1 MAFTSGSPSAGQ
13 LEIGVALVL
22 QDRFSNQAR
31 EASSVIRGLHRD
43 AKNAVQ
49 ANLTAV
55 QSYANIASGV
65 ASSIVSTL
73 TTTIE
78 TGADFIDMMTSVGA
92 ISGAT
97 ENQMSGLS
105 ETAQTLGL
113 RTMFMSRDIAS
124 GMKYLAMA
132 GNDANQIQQMISGAA
147 MMANATGMELGGKG
161 GTADLLTNIMRTFK
175 LEGQNAA
182 NVVGDQL
189 TKAAMSSNVSMADL
203 AESIKY
209 SAASMVTLRQQLPQV
224 AAMIGTLGNAGIQ
237 GSMAGTSIRNMADYL
252 TQSLTNPNFKGAKA
266 LARLGLSKQD
276 FVDANGDL
284 QDFAIILG
292 KIEEATQGLST
303 IDQNAVFKSIFGVR
317 GMRAAVAIMRDTE
330 GYFDLLNKIQ
340 NNSARFA
347 EEVVGKRMETLAGKI
362 DIIQSAAE
370 NLMTTFSEALGK
382 NPIIMGFLDMLGWA
396 ISQLRDLMATPFGPW
411 IAGFAAIAAVGL
423 KIGSIWMGLRARWL
437 LLNGDSQ
444 VSFKT
449 MIRLMMGGWSQATMS
464 AQGYL
469 NMERAI
475 IAQRKAGIGA
485 SATIIAGMAGLPG
498 YFYNGN
504 IPAKM
509 GANGRYYAQ
518 TGRGASGWTPVPAA
532 MVTTTNAG
540 QMTRGLMGTAAG
552 AAAGAAS
559 RGALASVG
567 RGILGFGS
575 RLLGLFGGPLGT
587 AAGAAA
593 GAASRGA
600 LASVGRG
607 ILGFGSRLLG
617 LFGGPLG
624 LAITGI
630 SIFGPMIYSAIKGNK
645 SAQDEN
651 TRATNDLASAIKASR
666 EGYKQKDNLQMLT
679 IQEIRW
685 LVQMLGV
692 YTDKLNNRE
701 NRGTH
706 LTINMDGKK
715 FLEEYLGERDSE
727 INVAAGVN

>member
-55 QSYANIASGV
+55 QSYANMASGV
-65 ASSIVSTL
+65 ANSIVSTL

-78 TGADFIDMMTSVGA
+78 TGADFIDMMTTVGA

-97 ENQMSGLS
+97 ENQISGLS

-132 GNDANQIQQMISGAA
+132 GNDANQIQEMISGAA
-147 MMANATGMELGGKG
+147 MMANATGMVLGGKG

-175 LEGQNAA
+175 LEGQQAA
-182 NVVGDQL
+182 DIIGDQL
-189 TKAAMSSNVSMADL
+189 TKAVLSSNVSMPDL

-209 SAASMVTLRQQLPQV
+209 SAASMVTLKQQLPQV

-252 TQSLTNPNFKGAKA
+252 TQSITNPNFKGAKA
-266 LARLGLSKQD
+266 LAKLGLGKQD

-284 QDFAIILG
+284 QDFAVILERIG
-292 KIEEATQGLST
+292 TATQGLST
-303 IDQNAVFKSIFGVR
+303 VDQNAVFKSIFGVR

-340 NNSARFA
+340 NNSAGFA
-347 EEVVGKRMETLAGKI
+347 EEVVRKRMETLAGKI
-362 DIIQSAAE
+362 EIVQSAAE
-370 NLMTTFSEALGK
+370 NLMTTFSKALGK
-382 NPIIMGFLDMLGWA
+382 NPIIMGFLDMVGWA

-423 KIGSIWMGLRARWL
+423 KIGSIWMGLRVRWL

-444 VSFKT
+444 VSFRT
-449 MIRLMMGGWSQATMS
+449 MVRLMIGGWNQATIS

-475 IAQRKAGIGA
+475 MAQREAGIRA
-485 SATIIAGMAGLPG
+485 SAATVAAIGGMPV
-498 YFYNGN
+498 YYYNGN
-504 IPAKM
+504 TPAKM
-509 GANGRYYAQ
+509 GANGRYYAN

-532 MVTTTNAG
+532 MVTTTDASR
-540 QMTRGLMGTAAG
+540 MTRSLMGGAG

-567 RGILGFGS
+567 RGLLGFGS
-575 RLLGLFGGPLGT
+575 RIVGLFM
-587 AAGAAA
+587 
-593 GAASRGA
+593 
-600 LASVGRG
+600 
-607 ILGFGSRLLG
+607 
-617 LFGGPLG
+617 GPLG

-651 TRATNDLASAIKASR
+651 TRATNDLASAIKASQ

-679 IQEIRW
+679 IQEMRW
-685 LVQMLGV
+685 LVQTLGL
-692 YTDKLNNRE
+692 YAERLNQRDNK
-701 NRGTH
+701 GTH

-715 FLEEYLGERDSE
+715 FLEEYLGDRDAE

>member
-13 LEIGVALVL
+13 LEIGIALVL

-55 QSYANIASGV
+55 QSYANMASGV
-65 ASSIVSTL
+65 ANSIVSTL

-78 TGADFIDMMTSVGA
+78 TGVDFIDVMTTVGA

-132 GNDANQIQQMISGAA
+132 GNDANQIQEMISGAA

-161 GTADLLTNIMRTFK
+161 GAADLLTNIMRTFK
-175 LEGQNAA
+175 LEGQQAA
-182 NVVGDQL
+182 DIVGNQL
-189 TKAAMSSNVSMADL
+189 TKAALSSNVLMTDL
-203 AESIKY
+203 AEAIKY
-209 SAASMVTLRQQLPQV
+209 SAASMVTLKQQLPQV
-224 AAMIGTLGNAGIQ
+224 AAMIGVLGNAGIQ
-237 GSMAGTSIRNMADYL
+237 GSIAGTSIRNMADYL
-252 TQSLTNPNFKGAKA
+252 TQSITNPNFKGAKA
-266 LARLGLSKQD
+266 LAKLGLGKQD

-284 QDFAIILG
+284 QDFAVILE
-292 KIEEATQGLST
+292 KIGTATQGLST
-303 IDQNAVFKSIFGVR
+303 VDQNAVFKSIFGVR

-340 NNSARFA
+340 NNSAGFA
-347 EEVVGKRMETLAGKI
+347 EEVVRKRMETFAGKVEMV
-362 DIIQSAAE
+362 QSAIE
-370 NLMTTFSEALGK
+370 NLMTTFSKALDE
-382 NPIIMGFLDMLGWA
+382 NPIIMGFLDMVGWA

-444 VSFKT
+444 VSFRT
-449 MIRLMMGGWSQATMS
+449 MVRLMIGGWNQATIS

-475 IAQRKAGIGA
+475 LAQREAGIRA
-485 SATIIAGMAGLPG
+485 SAATVAAMGGMPA
-498 YFYNGN
+498 YYYNGN
-504 IPAKM
+504 TPAKM
-509 GANGRYYAQ
+509 GANGRYYAN

-532 MVTTTNAG
+532 MVTTTDASK
-540 QMTRGLMGTAAG
+540 MTRSLMGGAG

-567 RGILGFGS
+567 RGLLGFGS
-575 RLLGLFGGPLGT
+575 RILGLF
-587 AAGAAA
+587 
-593 GAASRGA
+593 R
-600 LASVGRG
+600 
-607 ILGFGSRLLG
+607 
-617 LFGGPLG
+617 GPLG

-651 TRATNDLASAIKASR
+651 TRATNDLASAIKARR

-679 IQEIRW
+679 IQEMRW
-685 LVQMLGV
+685 LVQTLGL
-692 YTDKLNNRE
+692 YAERLNQRDNK
-701 NRGTH
+701 GTH

-715 FLEEYLGERDSE
+715 FLEEYLGDRDAE

>member
-13 LEIGVALVL
+13 LEIGIALVL

-55 QSYANIASGV
+55 QSYANMASGV
-65 ASSIVSTL
+65 ANSIVSTL

-78 TGADFIDMMTSVGA
+78 TGADFIDMMTTVGA

-113 RTMFMSRDIAS
+113 RTMFMSKDIAS

-132 GNDANQIQQMISGAA
+132 GNDANQIQEMISSAA

-175 LEGQNAA
+175 LEGQQAA
-182 NVVGDQL
+182 DIVGDQL
-189 TKAAMSSNVSMADL
+189 TKTVLSSNVSMLDL

-209 SAASMVTLRQQLPQV
+209 SAASMVTLKQQLPQV

-252 TQSLTNPNFKGAKA
+252 TQSITNPNFKGAKA
-266 LARLGLSKQD
+266 LAKLGLGKQD

-284 QDFAIILG
+284 QDFAVILE
-292 KIEEATQGLST
+292 KIGTATQDLST
-303 IDQNAVFKSIFGVR
+303 VDQNAVFKSIFGVR

-340 NNSARFA
+340 NNSAGFA
-347 EEVVGKRMETLAGKI
+347 KEVVRKRMETFAGKI
-362 DIIQSAAE
+362 DVVRSAAE
-370 NLMTTFSEALGK
+370 NLMTTFSKALDK
-382 NPIIMGFLDMLGWA
+382 NPIIMGFLDMVGWA

-444 VSFKT
+444 VSFRT
-449 MIRLMMGGWSQATMS
+449 MVRLMIGGWNQATIS

-475 IAQRKAGIGA
+475 MAQRAAGIRA
-485 SATIIAGMAGLPG
+485 SAATVAAIGGMPV
-498 YFYNGN
+498 YYYNGN
-504 IPAKM
+504 TPAKM
-509 GANGRYYAQ
+509 GANGRYYAN

-532 MVTTTNAG
+532 MVTTTDVSK
-540 QMTRGLMGTAAG
+540 MTRSLMGG

-567 RGILGFGS
+567 RGLLGLGS
-575 RLLGLFGGPLGT
+575 RIVGLFGGPLK
-587 AAGAAA
+587 
-593 GAASRGA
+593 
-600 LASVGRG
+600 
-607 ILGFGSRLLG
+607 
-617 LFGGPLG
+617 

-679 IQEIRW
+679 IQEMRW
-685 LVQMLGV
+685 LVQTLGL
-692 YTDKLNNRE
+692 YAERLNQRDNK
-701 NRGTH
+701 GTH

-715 FLEEYLGERDSE
+715 FLEEYLGDRDAE

>member
-13 LEIGVALVL
+13 LEIGIALVL

-55 QSYANIASGV
+55 QSYANMASGV
-65 ASSIVSTL
+65 ANSIVSTL

-78 TGADFIDMMTSVGA
+78 TGADFIDVMTTVGA

-113 RTMFMSRDIAS
+113 RTMFMSMDIAS

-132 GNDANQIQQMISGAA
+132 GNDANQIQEMISGAA

-161 GTADLLTNIMRTFK
+161 GAADLLTNIMRTFK
-175 LEGQNAA
+175 LEGQQAA
-182 NVVGDQL
+182 DIVGDQL
-189 TKAAMSSNVSMADL
+189 TKAALSSNVSMTDL
-203 AESIKY
+203 AEAIKY
-209 SAASMVTLRQQLPQV
+209 SAASMVTLKQQLPQV
-224 AAMIGTLGNAGIQ
+224 AAMIGVLGNAGIQ

-252 TQSLTNPNFKGAKA
+252 TQSITNPNFKGAKA
-266 LARLGLSKQD
+266 LAKLGLGKQD

-284 QDFAIILG
+284 QDFAVILE
-292 KIEEATQGLST
+292 KIGTATQGLST
-303 IDQNAVFKSIFGVR
+303 VDQNAVFKSIFGVR

-340 NNSARFA
+340 NNSAGFA
-347 EEVVGKRMETLAGKI
+347 EEVVGKRMKTFAGKI
-362 DIIQSAAE
+362 DIIQSAVE
-370 NLMTTFSEALGK
+370 NLMTTFSDALDK
-382 NPIIMGFLDMLGWA
+382 NPIIMGFLDMVSGA

-411 IAGFAAIAAVGL
+411 IAGFVAIAAVGL

-444 VSFKT
+444 VSFRA
-449 MIRLMMGGWSQATMS
+449 MVRLMIGGWNQATIS

-475 IAQRKAGIGA
+475 MAQREAGIRA
-485 SATIIAGMAGLPG
+485 SAATVAAMGGMPA
-498 YFYNGN
+498 YYYNGN
-504 IPAKM
+504 TPAKM
-509 GANGRYYAQ
+509 GANGRYYAN

-532 MVTTTNAG
+532 MVTTTDASK
-540 QMTRGLMGTAAG
+540 MTRSLMGGAG

-567 RGILGFGS
+567 RGLLGFGS
-575 RLLGLFGGPLGT
+575 R
-587 AAGAAA
+587 
-593 GAASRGA
+593 
-600 LASVGRG
+600 
-607 ILGFGSRLLG
+607 ILG

-651 TRATNDLASAIKASR
+651 TRATNDLASAIKAGR

-679 IQEIRW
+679 IQEMRW
-685 LVQMLGV
+685 LVQTLGL
-692 YTDKLNNRE
+692 YAERLNQRDNK
-701 NRGTH
+701 GTH

-715 FLEEYLGERDSE
+715 FLEEYLGDRDAE

>member
-43 AKNAVQ
+43 AKNAIQ

-55 QSYANIASGV
+55 QSYANMASGV
-65 ASSIVSTL
+65 ANSIVSTL

-78 TGADFIDMMTSVGA
+78 TGADFIDMMTTVGA
-92 ISGAT
+92 ISRAT

-113 RTMFMSRDIAS
+113 RTMFTSMDIAS

-132 GNDANQIQQMISGAA
+132 GNDANQIQEMISGAA
-147 MMANATGMELGGKG
+147 MMANASGMELGGKG
-161 GTADLLTNIMRTFK
+161 GTADLLTNIMRLFK
-175 LEGQNAA
+175 LEGQQAA
-182 NVVGDQL
+182 DIVGDQL
-189 TKAAMSSNVSMADL
+189 TKAAMSSNVSMTDL

-209 SAASMVTLRQQLPQV
+209 SAASMVTLKQQLPQV

-252 TQSLTNPNFKGAKA
+252 TQSITNPNFKGAKA
-266 LARLGLSKQD
+266 LAKLGLGKQD

-284 QDFAIILG
+284 QDFAVILE
-292 KIEEATQGLST
+292 KIGTATQGLST
-303 IDQNAVFKSIFGVR
+303 VDQNAVFKSIFGVR

-330 GYFDLLNKIQ
+330 GYFDLLNQIQ
-340 NNSARFA
+340 NNSAGFA

-362 DIIQSAAE
+362 DIVRSAAQ
-370 NLMTTFSEALGK
+370 NLMTTFSEAFGK
-382 NPIIMGFLDMLGWA
+382 NLIIRGFLDMVGWA

-444 VSFKT
+444 VSFRT
-449 MIRLMMGGWSQATMS
+449 MVRLMIGGWNKATIS

-469 NMERAI
+469 NIEKAI
-475 IAQRKAGIGA
+475 MAQREAGIRASAATVAGIG
-485 SATIIAGMAGLPG
+485 GMPV
-498 YFYNGN
+498 YYYNGN
-504 IPAKM
+504 TPAKM
-509 GANGRYYAQ
+509 GANGRYYAN

-532 MVTTTNAG
+532 MVTTTDASK
-540 QMTRGLMGTAAG
+540 MTRSLMGGAG

-567 RGILGFGS
+567 RGLLGFGS
-575 RLLGLFGGPLGT
+575 RI
-587 AAGAAA
+587 
-593 GAASRGA
+593 
-600 LASVGRG
+600 V
-607 ILGFGSRLLG
+607 G

-624 LAITGI
+624 LAIIGI

-679 IQEIRW
+679 IQEMRW
-685 LVQMLGV
+685 LVQTLGL
-692 YTDKLNNRE
+692 YAERLNQRDNK
-701 NRGTH
+701 GTH

-715 FLEEYLGERDSE
+715 FLEEYLGDRDAE

>member
-13 LEIGVALVL
+13 LEIGIALVL

-55 QSYANIASGV
+55 QSYANMASGV
-65 ASSIVSTL
+65 ANSIVSTL

-78 TGADFIDMMTSVGA
+78 TGADFIDMMTTVGA

-113 RTMFMSRDIAS
+113 RTMFKSMDIAS

-132 GNDANQIQQMISGAA
+132 GNDANQIQEMISGAA

-161 GTADLLTNIMRTFK
+161 GAADLLTNIMRTFK
-175 LEGQNAA
+175 LEGQQAA
-182 NVVGDQL
+182 DIVGDQL
-189 TKAAMSSNVSMADL
+189 TKAALSSNVSMLDL
-203 AESIKY
+203 AEAIKY
-209 SAASMVTLRQQLPQV
+209 SAASMVTLKQQLPQV

-252 TQSLTNPNFKGAKA
+252 TQSITNPNFKGAKA
-266 LARLGLSKQD
+266 LAKLGLGKQD

-284 QDFAIILG
+284 QDFAVILE
-292 KIEEATQGLST
+292 KIGTATQGLST
-303 IDQNAVFKSIFGVR
+303 VDQNAVFKSIFGVR

-340 NNSARFA
+340 NNSAGFA
-347 EEVVGKRMETLAGKI
+347 EEVVRKRMETFAGKI
-362 DIIQSAAE
+362 EIVQSATE
-370 NLMTTFSEALGK
+370 NLMTTFSKALGK
-382 NPIIMGFLDMLGWA
+382 NPIIMGFLDMVGWA

-444 VSFKT
+444 VSFRT
-449 MIRLMMGGWSQATMS
+449 MVRLMIGGWNQATIS

-475 IAQRKAGIGA
+475 MAQREAGIRA
-485 SATIIAGMAGLPG
+485 SAATVAAMGGMPA
-498 YFYNGN
+498 YYYNGN
-504 IPAKM
+504 TPAKM
-509 GANGRYYAQ
+509 GANGRYYAN

-532 MVTTTNAG
+532 MVTTTDASK
-540 QMTRGLMGTAAG
+540 MTRSLMGGAG

-567 RGILGFGS
+567 RGLLGFGS
-575 RLLGLFGGPLGT
+575 RI
-587 AAGAAA
+587 
-593 GAASRGA
+593 
-600 LASVGRG
+600 V
-607 ILGFGSRLLG
+607 G

-666 EGYKQKDNLQMLT
+666 EVYKQKDNLQMLT
-679 IQEIRW
+679 IQEMRW
-685 LVQMLGV
+685 LVQTLGL
-692 YTDKLNNRE
+692 YAERLNQRDNK
-701 NRGTH
+701 GTH

-715 FLEEYLGERDSE
+715 FLEEYLGDRDAE

>member
-55 QSYANIASGV
+55 QSYANMASGV
-65 ASSIVSTL
+65 ANSIVSTL

-78 TGADFIDMMTSVGA
+78 TGADFIDMMTTVGA

-97 ENQMSGLS
+97 ENQISGLS
-105 ETAQTLGL
+105 EIAQTLGL

-132 GNDANQIQQMISGAA
+132 GNDANQIQEMISGAA

-175 LEGQNAA
+175 LEGQQAA
-182 NVVGDQL
+182 DIVGDQL
-189 TKAAMSSNVSMADL
+189 TKAAMSSNVSMIDL

-209 SAASMVTLRQQLPQV
+209 SAASMVTLKQQLPQV

-252 TQSLTNPNFKGAKA
+252 TQSITNPNFKGAKA
-266 LARLGLSKQD
+266 LAKLGLGKQD

-284 QDFAIILG
+284 QDFAVILE
-292 KIEEATQGLST
+292 KIGTATQGLST
-303 IDQNAVFKSIFGVR
+303 VDQNAVFKSIFGVR

-340 NNSARFA
+340 NNSAGFA

-362 DIIQSAAE
+362 DIVQSAAE

-382 NPIIMGFLDMLGWA
+382 NPIIMGFLDMVGWA

-444 VSFKT
+444 VSFRT
-449 MIRLMMGGWSQATMS
+449 MVRLMIGGWNQATIS

-475 IAQRKAGIGA
+475 MAQREAGIGA
-485 SATIIAGMAGLPG
+485 SAATVAAMGGMPV
-498 YFYNGN
+498 YYYNGN
-504 IPAKM
+504 TPAKM
-509 GANGRYYAQ
+509 GANGRYYAN

-532 MVTTTNAG
+532 MVTTTDASK
-540 QMTRGLMGTAAG
+540 MTRSLMGGAG

-567 RGILGFGS
+567 RGLLGFGS
-575 RLLGLFGGPLGT
+575 RIVGLL
-587 AAGAAA
+587 
-593 GAASRGA
+593 
-600 LASVGRG
+600 
-607 ILGFGSRLLG
+607 
-617 LFGGPLG
+617 GGPLG

-679 IQEIRW
+679 IQEMRW
-685 LVQMLGV
+685 LVQTLGL
-692 YTDKLNNRE
+692 YAERLNQRDNK
-701 NRGTH
+701 GTH

-715 FLEEYLGERDSE
+715 FLEEYLGDRDAE

>member
-13 LEIGVALVL
+13 LEIGIALVL

-55 QSYANIASGV
+55 QSYANMASGV
-65 ASSIVSTL
+65 ANSIVSTL

-78 TGADFIDMMTSVGA
+78 TGADFIDMMTTVGA

-132 GNDANQIQQMISGAA
+132 GNDANQIQEMISGAA

-161 GTADLLTNIMRTFK
+161 GAADLLTNIMRTFN
-175 LEGQNAA
+175 LEGQQAA
-182 NVVGDQL
+182 DIIGDQL
-189 TKAAMSSNVSMADL
+189 TKAVMSSNVLMTDL

-209 SAASMVTLRQQLPQV
+209 SAASMVTMKQQLPQV

-252 TQSLTNPNFKGAKA
+252 TQSITNPNFKGAKA
-266 LARLGLSKQD
+266 LAKLGLGKQD

-284 QDFAIILG
+284 QDFAVILE
-292 KIEEATQGLST
+292 KIDTATQGLST
-303 IDQNAVFKSIFGVR
+303 VDQNAVFKSIFGVR

-340 NNSARFA
+340 NNSAGFA
-347 EEVVGKRMETLAGKI
+347 EEVVRRRMETFAGKI
-362 DIIQSAAE
+362 ELVHSAAE
-370 NLMTTFSEALGK
+370 NLMTTFSKALDK
-382 NPIIMGFLDMLGWA
+382 NPIIMGFLDMVGWA

-444 VSFKT
+444 VSFRT
-449 MIRLMMGGWSQATMS
+449 MVRLMIGGWNQATIS

-475 IAQRKAGIGA
+475 IAQREAGIRA
-485 SATIIAGMAGLPG
+485 SAATVAAMGGMPA
-498 YFYNGN
+498 YYYNGN
-504 IPAKM
+504 TPAKM
-509 GANGRYYAQ
+509 GANGRYYAN

-532 MVTTTNAG
+532 MVTTTDASK
-540 QMTRGLMGTAAG
+540 MTRSLMGGAG

-567 RGILGFGS
+567 RGLLRLGS
-575 RLLGLFGGPLGT
+575 R
-587 AAGAAA
+587 
-593 GAASRGA
+593 
-600 LASVGRG
+600 
-607 ILGFGSRLLG
+607 IKG

-651 TRATNDLASAIKASR
+651 TRATNDLASAIKASQ

-679 IQEIRW
+679 IQEMRW
-685 LVQMLGV
+685 LVQTLGL
-692 YTDKLNNRE
+692 YAERLDQRDNK
-701 NRGTH
+701 GTH

-715 FLEEYLGERDSE
+715 FLEEYLGDRDAE

>member
-13 LEIGVALVL
+13 LEIGIALVL

-55 QSYANIASGV
+55 QSYANMASGV
-65 ASSIVSTL
+65 ANSIVSTL

-78 TGADFIDMMTSVGA
+78 TGADFIDMMTTVGA

-132 GNDANQIQQMISGAA
+132 GNDANQIQEMISGAA

-175 LEGQNAA
+175 LEGQQAA
-182 NVVGDQL
+182 DIVGDQL
-189 TKAAMSSNVSMADL
+189 TKAALSSNVSMPDL

-209 SAASMVTLRQQLPQV
+209 SAASMVTLKQQLPQV

-252 TQSLTNPNFKGAKA
+252 TQSITNPNFKGAKA
-266 LARLGLSKQD
+266 LAKLGLGKQD

-284 QDFAIILG
+284 QDFAVILE
-292 KIEEATQGLST
+292 KIGTATQGLST
-303 IDQNAVFKSIFGVR
+303 VDQNAVFKSIFGVR

-340 NNSARFA
+340 NNSAGFA
-347 EEVVGKRMETLAGKI
+347 EEVVRKRMETFAGKI
-362 DIIQSAAE
+362 DIVQSAVK
-370 NLMTTFSEALGK
+370 NLMTTFSKALDK
-382 NPIIMGFLDMLGWA
+382 NPIIMGFLDMVGWA

-444 VSFKT
+444 VSFRT
-449 MIRLMMGGWSQATMS
+449 MVRLMIGGWNQATIS

-475 IAQRKAGIGA
+475 MAQREAGIRA
-485 SATIIAGMAGLPG
+485 SAATVAAMGGMPV
-498 YFYNGN
+498 YYYNDHT
-504 IPAKM
+504 PAKM
-509 GANGRYYAQ
+509 GANGRYYAN

-532 MVTTTNAG
+532 MVTTTNASK
-540 QMTRGLMGTAAG
+540 MTRSLMGGAG

-567 RGILGFGS
+567 RGLLGFGS
-575 RLLGLFGGPLGT
+575 RIVGLF
-587 AAGAAA
+587 
-593 GAASRGA
+593 R
-600 LASVGRG
+600 
-607 ILGFGSRLLG
+607 
-617 LFGGPLG
+617 GPLG

-679 IQEIRW
+679 IQEMRW
-685 LVQMLGV
+685 LVQTLGL
-692 YTDKLNNRE
+692 YAERLNQRDNK
-701 NRGTH
+701 GTH

-715 FLEEYLGERDSE
+715 FLEEYLGDRDAE

>member
-13 LEIGVALVL
+13 LEIGIALVL

-43 AKNAVQ
+43 AKNAIQ

-55 QSYANIASGV
+55 QSYANMASGV
-65 ASSIVSTL
+65 ANSIVSTL

-78 TGADFIDMMTSVGA
+78 IGADFIDMMTTVGA

-97 ENQMSGLS
+97 ENQMSELS

-113 RTMFMSRDIAS
+113 RTMFMSSDIAS

-132 GNDANQIQQMISGAA
+132 GNDANQIQEMISGAA

-161 GTADLLTNIMRTFK
+161 GAADLLTNIMRTFK
-175 LEGQNAA
+175 LEGQQAA
-182 NVVGDQL
+182 DIIGDQL
-189 TKAAMSSNVSMADL
+189 TKAVMSSNISMLDL

-209 SAASMVTLRQQLPQV
+209 SAASMVTLKQQLPQV
-224 AAMIGTLGNAGIQ
+224 AAMIGTLGNAGIH

-252 TQSLTNPNFKGAKA
+252 TQSITNPNFKGAKA
-266 LARLGLSKQD
+266 LAKLGLGKQD

-284 QDFAIILG
+284 QDFAVILE
-292 KIEEATQGLST
+292 KIGTATQGLST
-303 IDQNAVFKSIFGVR
+303 VDQNAVFRSIFGVR
-317 GMRAAVAIMRDTE
+317 GMRAAVEIMRDTE

-340 NNSARFA
+340 NNSAGFA
-347 EEVVGKRMETLAGKI
+347 ELVVEKRMNTFAGKI
-362 DIIQSAAE
+362 DIVQSAVE
-370 NLMTTFSEALGK
+370 NLMTTFSKALDK
-382 NPIIMGFLDMLGWA
+382 NPIIMGFLDMVSWA

-411 IAGFAAIAAVGL
+411 IAGFATIAAVGL

-444 VSFKT
+444 VSFRT
-449 MIRLMMGGWSQATMS
+449 MVRLMIGGWNQATMS

-475 IAQRKAGIGA
+475 MAQRKAGIGA
-485 SATIIAGMAGLPG
+485 SAATVAARGGMPA
-498 YFYNGN
+498 YYYNGN

-509 GANGRYYAQ
+509 GANGRYYAN

-532 MVTTTNAG
+532 MVTTTNPSS
-540 QMTRGLMGTAAG
+540 MTRSLMGGAG

-567 RGILGFGS
+567 RGLLRLGS
-575 RLLGLFGGPLGT
+575 RIK
-587 AAGAAA
+587 
-593 GAASRGA
+593 
-600 LASVGRG
+600 V
-607 ILGFGSRLLG
+607 

-624 LAITGI
+624 LAIIGI
-630 SIFGPMIYSAIKGNK
+630 STFGPMIYSAIKGNK

-679 IQEIRW
+679 IQEMRW
-685 LVQMLGV
+685 LVQTLGL
-692 YTDKLNNRE
+692 YAERLNQRDNK
-701 NRGTH
+701 GTH

-715 FLEEYLGERDSE
+715 FLEEYLGDRDAE

>member
-13 LEIGVALVL
+13 LEIGIALVL

-43 AKNAVQ
+43 AKNAIQ

-55 QSYANIASGV
+55 QSYANMASGV
-65 ASSIVSTL
+65 ANSIMSTL

-78 TGADFIDMMTSVGA
+78 TGADFIDVMTTVGA

-97 ENQMSGLS
+97 ENQISELS

-132 GNDANQIQQMISGAA
+132 GNDANQIQEMISGAA

-161 GTADLLTNIMRTFK
+161 GAADLLTNIMRTFK
-175 LEGQNAA
+175 LEGQQAA
-182 NVVGDQL
+182 DIVGDQL
-189 TKAAMSSNVSMADL
+189 TKAALSSNVLMTDL

-209 SAASMVTLRQQLPQV
+209 SAASMVTLKQQLPQV
-224 AAMIGTLGNAGIQ
+224 AAMIGVLGNAGIQ

-252 TQSLTNPNFKGAKA
+252 TQSIANPNFKGAKA
-266 LARLGLSKQD
+266 LAKLGLGKQD

-284 QDFAIILG
+284 QDFAVILE
-292 KIEEATQGLST
+292 KIGTATQDLST
-303 IDQNAVFKSIFGVR
+303 VDQNAVFKSIFGVR

-340 NNSARFA
+340 NNSAGFA
-347 EEVVGKRMETLAGKI
+347 EEVVRKRMETFAGKLEMVR
-362 DIIQSAAE
+362 STVE
-370 NLMTTFSEALGK
+370 NLMTTFTEALDK
-382 NPIIMGFLDMLGWA
+382 NPIIMGFLDIVVGA
-396 ISQLRDLMATPFGPW
+396 ISKLRDLMATPFGPW
-411 IAGFAAIAAVGL
+411 IAGFVAIAGVGL

-444 VSFKT
+444 VSFRA
-449 MIRLMMGGWSQATMS
+449 MIRLMLGGWSQATLS

-475 IAQRKAGIGA
+475 MAQREAGIGA
-485 SATIIAGMAGLPG
+485 SAATVAAMGGMPA
-498 YFYNGN
+498 YYYKGN

-509 GANGRYYAQ
+509 GANGRYYAN

-532 MVTTTNAG
+532 MVTTTDARR
-540 QMTRGLMGTAAG
+540 MTRNLMGGAAG

-559 RGALASVG
+559 RGVLASVG
-567 RGILGFGS
+567 RGLLKFGS
-575 RLLGLFGGPLGT
+575 RLLGIFTGP
-587 AAGAAA
+587 
-593 GAASRGA
+593 
-600 LASVGRG
+600 
-607 ILGFGSRLLG
+607 I
-617 LFGGPLG
+617 G

-630 SIFGPMIYSAIKGNK
+630 FILGPMICRAIKGNK

-651 TRATNDLASAIKASR
+651 TRATNDLASAIKARR

-679 IQEIRW
+679 IQEMRW
-685 LVQMLGV
+685 LVQTLGL
-692 YTDKLNNRE
+692 YAERLNQRDNK
-701 NRGTH
+701 GTH

-715 FLEEYLGERDSE
+715 FLEEYLRDRDAE

>member
-13 LEIGVALVL
+13 LEIGIALVL

-55 QSYANIASGV
+55 QSYANMASGV
-65 ASSIVSTL
+65 ANSIVSTL
-73 TTTIE
+73 TTTME
-78 TGADFIDMMTSVGA
+78 TGADFIDMMTTVGA

-132 GNDANQIQQMISGAA
+132 GNDANQIQEMISGAA

-161 GTADLLTNIMRTFK
+161 GAADLLTNIMRTFK
-175 LEGQNAA
+175 LEGQRAA
-182 NVVGDQL
+182 DIIGDQL
-189 TKAAMSSNVSMADL
+189 TKAVMSSNISMTDL

-209 SAASMVTLRQQLPQV
+209 SAASMVTLKQQLPQV

-252 TQSLTNPNFKGAKA
+252 TQSITNPNFKGAKA
-266 LARLGLSKQD
+266 LAKLGLGKQD

-284 QDFAIILG
+284 QDFAVILE
-292 KIEEATQGLST
+292 KIGTATQGLST
-303 IDQNAVFKSIFGVR
+303 VDQNAVFKSIFGVR
-317 GMRAAVAIMRDTE
+317 GMRAAVEIMRDTE

-340 NNSARFA
+340 NNSAGFA

-362 DIIQSAAE
+362 EIVQSAAE
-370 NLMTTFSEALGK
+370 NLMTTFSNALGK
-382 NPIIMGFLDMLGWA
+382 NPIIMGFLDMVGWA

-437 LLNGDSQ
+437 LLHGDSQ
-444 VSFKT
+444 VSFRT
-449 MIRLMMGGWSQATMS
+449 MVRLMIGGWKQATIS
-464 AQGYL
+464 AQDYL

-475 IAQRKAGIGA
+475 RAQREAGIRA
-485 SATIIAGMAGLPG
+485 SAATVAAMGGMPA
-498 YFYNGN
+498 YYYNGN
-504 IPAKM
+504 TPAKM
-509 GANGRYYAQ
+509 GANGRYYAN

-532 MVTTTNAG
+532 MVTTTNASK
-540 QMTRGLMGTAAG
+540 MTRSLMGGAG

-567 RGILGFGS
+567 RGLLVLGS
-575 RLLGLFGGPLGT
+575 R
-587 AAGAAA
+587 
-593 GAASRGA
+593 
-600 LASVGRG
+600 
-607 ILGFGSRLLG
+607 IKG

-679 IQEIRW
+679 IQEMRW
-685 LVQMLGV
+685 LVQTLGL
-692 YTDKLNNRE
+692 YAERLNQRDNK
-701 NRGTH
+701 GTH

-715 FLEEYLGERDSE
+715 FLEEYLGDRDAE

>member
-13 LEIGVALVL
+13 LEIGIALVL

-43 AKNAVQ
+43 AKNAIQ

-55 QSYANIASGV
+55 QSYANMASGV
-65 ASSIVSTL
+65 ANSIVSAL

-78 TGADFIDMMTSVGA
+78 TGADFIDMMTTVGA

-97 ENQMSGLS
+97 ENQMSELS

-132 GNDANQIQQMISGAA
+132 GNDADQIQEMISGAA

-161 GTADLLTNIMRTFK
+161 GAADLLTNIMRTFK
-175 LEGQNAA
+175 LEGQQAA
-182 NVVGDQL
+182 DIVGDQL
-189 TKAAMSSNVSMADL
+189 TKAALSSNLSMADL

-209 SAASMVTLRQQLPQV
+209 SAASMVTLKQQLPQV

-252 TQSLTNPNFKGAKA
+252 TQSITNPNFKGAKA
-266 LARLGLSKQD
+266 LANLGLGKQD

-284 QDFAIILG
+284 LDFAVILE
-292 KIEEATQGLST
+292 KIGTAAQGLST
-303 IDQNAVFKSIFGVR
+303 VDQNAAFKSIFGVR

-330 GYFDLLNKIQ
+330 GYFDLLSKIL
-340 NNSARFA
+340 NSAGFA
-347 EEVVGKRMETLAGKI
+347 EEVVRKRMNTFAGKLEI
-362 DIIQSAAE
+362 VRSAAE
-370 NLMTTFSEALGK
+370 NLMTTFSKALDE
-382 NPIIMGFLDMLGWA
+382 NPIIMGFLDMVGWA

-411 IAGFAAIAAVGL
+411 IAGFAAIAAAGL

-444 VSFKT
+444 VSFRT
-449 MIRLMMGGWSQATMS
+449 MVRLMIGGWNQAALS
-464 AQGYL
+464 AQGYF
-469 NMERAI
+469 NIERAI
-475 IAQRKAGIGA
+475 LAQRKAGIGA
-485 SATIIAGMAGLPG
+485 SAATVAAMGGMPA
-498 YFYNGN
+498 YYYNGN
-504 IPAKM
+504 TPAKM
-509 GANGRYYAQ
+509 GANGRYYAN

-532 MVTTTNAG
+532 MVTTTNASK
-540 QMTRGLMGTAAG
+540 MTRSLMGGAG

-567 RGILGFGS
+567 RGLLGLGS
-575 RLLGLFGGPLGT
+575 RIVGLFGGPLK
-587 AAGAAA
+587 
-593 GAASRGA
+593 
-600 LASVGRG
+600 
-607 ILGFGSRLLG
+607 
-617 LFGGPLG
+617 
-624 LAITGI
+624 LAIIGI

-679 IQEIRW
+679 IQEMRW
-685 LVQMLGV
+685 LVQTLGM
-692 YTDKLNNRE
+692 YAERLNQRDNK
-701 NRGTH
+701 GTH

-715 FLEEYLGERDSE
+715 FLEEYLGDRDAE
-727 INVAAGVN
+727 MNVAAGVN

>member
-13 LEIGVALVL
+13 LEIGIALVL

-43 AKNAVQ
+43 AKNAIQ

-55 QSYANIASGV
+55 QSYANMASGV
-65 ASSIVSTL
+65 ANSIVSTL

-78 TGADFIDMMTSVGA
+78 TGADFIDMMTTVGA

-132 GNDANQIQQMISGAA
+132 GNDANQIQEMISGAA
-147 MMANATGMELGGKG
+147 MMANAAGMELGGKG
-161 GTADLLTNIMRTFK
+161 GAADLLTNIMRTFK
-175 LEGQNAA
+175 LEGQQAA
-182 NVVGDQL
+182 DIIGDQL
-189 TKAAMSSNVSMADL
+189 TKAVMSSNVSMPDL

-209 SAASMVTLRQQLPQV
+209 SAASMVTLKQQLPQV

-252 TQSLTNPNFKGAKA
+252 TQSITNPNFKGAKA
-266 LARLGLSKQD
+266 LAKLGLGKQD

-284 QDFAIILG
+284 QDFAVMLE
-292 KIEEATQGLST
+292 KIGTATQGLST
-303 IDQNAVFKSIFGVR
+303 VDQNAVFKSIFGVR

-340 NNSARFA
+340 NNSAGFA
-347 EEVVGKRMETLAGKI
+347 EEVVRKRMETLAGKI
-362 DIIQSAAE
+362 DIVRSAAE
-370 NLMTTFSEALGK
+370 NLMTTFSKALGK
-382 NPIIMGFLDMLGWA
+382 NPIIMGFLDMVGWA

-444 VSFKT
+444 VSFRT
-449 MIRLMMGGWSQATMS
+449 MVRLMIGGWNQATIS

-475 IAQRKAGIGA
+475 LAQREAGIRA
-485 SATIIAGMAGLPG
+485 SAATVAAMGGMPA
-498 YFYNGN
+498 YYYNGN
-504 IPAKM
+504 TPAKM
-509 GANGRYYAQ
+509 GANGRYYAN

-532 MVTTTNAG
+532 MVTTTDASK
-540 QMTRGLMGTAAG
+540 MTRSLMGGAG

-567 RGILGFGS
+567 RGLLRLGS
-575 RLLGLFGGPLGT
+575 R
-587 AAGAAA
+587 
-593 GAASRGA
+593 
-600 LASVGRG
+600 
-607 ILGFGSRLLG
+607 IKG

-679 IQEIRW
+679 IQEMRW
-685 LVQMLGV
+685 LVQTLGL
-692 YTDKLNNRE
+692 YAERLNQRDNK
-701 NRGTH
+701 GTH

-715 FLEEYLGERDSE
+715 FLEEYLGDRDAE

>member
-55 QSYANIASGV
+55 QSYANMASGV
-65 ASSIVSTL
+65 ANSIVSTL

-78 TGADFIDMMTSVGA
+78 TGADFIDMMTTVGA

-132 GNDANQIQQMISGAA
+132 GNDADQIQEMISSAA
-147 MMANATGMELGGKG
+147 VMANATGMELGGKG
-161 GTADLLTNIMRTFK
+161 GAADLLTNIMRTFK
-175 LEGQNAA
+175 LEGQQAA
-182 NVVGDQL
+182 DTVGDQL
-189 TKAAMSSNVSMADL
+189 TKAAMASNISMADL

-209 SAASMVTLRQQLPQV
+209 SAASMVTLKQQLPQV

-252 TQSLTNPNFKGAKA
+252 TESITNPNFKGAKA
-266 LARLGLSKQD
+266 LVKLGLGKQD

-284 QDFAIILG
+284 QDFAVILE
-292 KIEEATQGLST
+292 KIGTATQGLST
-303 IDQNAVFKSIFGVR
+303 VDQNLVFKSIFGVR

-340 NNSARFA
+340 NNSAGFA
-347 EEVVGKRMETLAGKI
+347 EEVVRRRMETFAGKI
-362 DIIQSAAE
+362 DIVQSAVE
-370 NLMTTFSEALGK
+370 NLMTTFSKALDK
-382 NPIIMGFLDMLGWA
+382 NPIIMGFLDMVGGA

-411 IAGFAAIAAVGL
+411 IAGFVTIAAVGL

-444 VSFKT
+444 VSFRT
-449 MIRLMMGGWSQATMS
+449 MVRLMIGGWNQATLS
-464 AQGYL
+464 AQSYL
-469 NMERAI
+469 NIERAI
-475 IAQRKAGIGA
+475 IAQREAGIGA
-485 SATIIAGMAGLPG
+485 RAATVAAMGGMPV
-498 YFYNGN
+498 YYYNGN
-504 IPAKM
+504 TPAKL
-509 GANGRYYAQ
+509 GANGRYYAN

-532 MVTTTNAG
+532 MVTTTNASK
-540 QMTRGLMGTAAG
+540 MTRSLMGGAG

-567 RGILGFGS
+567 RG
-575 RLLGLFGGPLGT
+575 LLGL
-587 AAGAAA
+587 
-593 GAASRGA
+593 
-600 LASVGRG
+600 
-607 ILGFGSRLLG
+607 GSRIVGLLM
-617 LFGGPLG
+617 GPLG

-651 TRATNDLASAIKASR
+651 TRATNDLASAIKATR

-679 IQEIRW
+679 IQEMRW
-685 LVQMLGV
+685 LVQTLGLYV
-692 YTDKLNNRE
+692 ERLNQRDNK
-701 NRGTH
+701 GTH

-715 FLEEYLGERDSE
+715 FLEEYLGDRDAE

>member
-13 LEIGVALVL
+13 LEIGIALVL

-55 QSYANIASGV
+55 QSYANLASGV
-65 ASSIVSTL
+65 ANSIVSTL

-78 TGADFIDMMTSVGA
+78 TGVDFIDVMTTVGA

-132 GNDANQIQQMISGAA
+132 GNDANQIQEMISGAA

-161 GTADLLTNIMRTFK
+161 GAADLLTNIMRTFK
-175 LEGQNAA
+175 LEGQQAA
-182 NVVGDQL
+182 DIVGDQL
-189 TKAAMSSNVSMADL
+189 TKAVLSSNVLMTDL
-203 AESIKY
+203 AEAIKY
-209 SAASMVTLRQQLPQV
+209 SAASMVTLKQQLPQV
-224 AAMIGTLGNAGIQ
+224 AAMIGVLGNAGIQ

-252 TQSLTNPNFKGAKA
+252 IQSITNPNFKGAKA
-266 LARLGLSKQD
+266 LAKLGLGKQD

-284 QDFAIILG
+284 QDFAVILE
-292 KIEEATQGLST
+292 KIGTATQGLST
-303 IDQNAVFKSIFGVR
+303 VDQNAVFKSIFGVR

-340 NNSARFA
+340 NNSAGFA
-347 EEVVGKRMETLAGKI
+347 EEVVRKRMETFAGKI
-362 DIIQSAAE
+362 ELVQSAVE
-370 NLMTTFSEALGK
+370 NLMTTFSEALDK
-382 NPIIMGFLDMLGWA
+382 NPIIMGFLDMVGGA

-411 IAGFAAIAAVGL
+411 IAGFVTIAAVGL

-444 VSFKT
+444 VSFRT
-449 MIRLMMGGWSQATMS
+449 MVRLMIGGWNQATIS

-475 IAQRKAGIGA
+475 MAQREAGIKA
-485 SATIIAGMAGLPG
+485 SAATVAAMGGMPA
-498 YFYNGN
+498 YYYKGN
-504 IPAKM
+504 TPAKM
-509 GANGRYYAQ
+509 GANGRYYAN

-532 MVTTTNAG
+532 MVTTTDASK
-540 QMTRGLMGTAAG
+540 MTRSLMGGAG

-567 RGILGFGS
+567 RGLLGFGS
-575 RLLGLFGGPLGT
+575 RILGLL
-587 AAGAAA
+587 
-593 GAASRGA
+593 R
-600 LASVGRG
+600 
-607 ILGFGSRLLG
+607 
-617 LFGGPLG
+617 GPLG

-630 SIFGPMIYSAIKGNK
+630 SIFGPMIYSAITGNK

-651 TRATNDLASAIKASR
+651 TRATNDLASAIKAGR

-679 IQEIRW
+679 IQEMRW
-685 LVQMLGV
+685 LVQTLGL
-692 YTDKLNNRE
+692 YAERLNQRDNK
-701 NRGTH
+701 GTH

-715 FLEEYLGERDSE
+715 FLEEYLGDRDAE

>member
-43 AKNAVQ
+43 AKNAIQ

-55 QSYANIASGV
+55 QSYANMASGV
-65 ASSIVSTL
+65 ANSIVSTL

-78 TGADFIDMMTSVGA
+78 TGADFIDMMTTVGA
-92 ISGAT
+92 ISGAN
-97 ENQMSGLS
+97 ENQMSELS

-113 RTMFMSRDIAS
+113 KTMFMSMDIAS

-132 GNDANQIQQMISGAA
+132 GNDANQIQEMISGAA

-175 LEGQNAA
+175 LEGQQAA
-182 NVVGDQL
+182 DTVGDQL
-189 TKAAMSSNVSMADL
+189 TKAVLSSNISMVDL

-209 SAASMVTLRQQLPQV
+209 SAASMVTLKQQLPQV

-252 TQSLTNPNFKGAKA
+252 TQSITNPNFKGAKA
-266 LARLGLSKQD
+266 LAKLGLGKQD

-284 QDFAIILG
+284 QDFAVILE
-292 KIEEATQGLST
+292 KIGTATQGLST
-303 IDQNAVFKSIFGVR
+303 VDQNAVFKSIFGVR

-330 GYFDLLNKIQ
+330 GYFDLLNQIQ
-340 NNSARFA
+340 NNSAGFA
-347 EEVVGKRMETLAGKI
+347 EEVVIKRMKTFAGKI
-362 DIIQSAAE
+362 DIVQSAAK
-370 NLMTTFSEALGK
+370 NLMTTFSEALDK
-382 NPIIMGFLDMLGWA
+382 NSIIMGFLDMVSWA

-411 IAGFAAIAAVGL
+411 IAGFTAIAAVGL

-444 VSFKT
+444 VSFRT
-449 MIRLMMGGWSQATMS
+449 MVRLMIGGWNQATIS

-475 IAQRKAGIGA
+475 LAQREAGIKA
-485 SATIIAGMAGLPG
+485 SAATVAAIGGMPV
-498 YFYNGN
+498 YYYNGN
-504 IPAKM
+504 TPAKR
-509 GANGRYYAQ
+509 GANGRYYAN

-532 MVTTTNAG
+532 MVTTTDASK
-540 QMTRGLMGTAAG
+540 MTRSLMGGAG

-567 RGILGFGS
+567 RGLLGFGS
-575 RLLGLFGGPLGT
+575 RIVGLFM
-587 AAGAAA
+587 
-593 GAASRGA
+593 
-600 LASVGRG
+600 
-607 ILGFGSRLLG
+607 
-617 LFGGPLG
+617 GPLG

-679 IQEIRW
+679 IQEMRW
-685 LVQMLGV
+685 LVQTLGL
-692 YTDKLNNRE
+692 YAERLNQRDNK
-701 NRGTH
+701 GTH

-715 FLEEYLGERDSE
+715 FLEEYLGDRDAE

>member
-13 LEIGVALVL
+13 LEIGIALVL

-55 QSYANIASGV
+55 QSYANMASGV
-65 ASSIVSTL
+65 ANSIVSTL

-78 TGADFIDMMTSVGA
+78 TGVDFIDVMTTVGA

-132 GNDANQIQQMISGAA
+132 GNDANQIQEMISGAA

-161 GTADLLTNIMRTFK
+161 GAADLLTNIMRTFK
-175 LEGQNAA
+175 LEGQQAA
-182 NVVGDQL
+182 DIVGDQL
-189 TKAAMSSNVSMADL
+189 TKAALSSNVLMTDL
-203 AESIKY
+203 AEAIKY
-209 SAASMVTLRQQLPQV
+209 SAASMVTLKQQLPQV
-224 AAMIGTLGNAGIQ
+224 AAMIGVLGNAGIQ

-252 TQSLTNPNFKGAKA
+252 TQSITNPNFQGAKV
-266 LARLGLSKQD
+266 LAKLGLGKQD

-284 QDFAIILG
+284 QDFAVILE
-292 KIEEATQGLST
+292 KIGTATQGLST
-303 IDQNAVFKSIFGVR
+303 VDQNAVFKSIFGVR

-340 NNSARFA
+340 NNSAGFA
-347 EEVVGKRMETLAGKI
+347 EEVVRKRMETFAGKI
-362 DIIQSAAE
+362 EMVQSATE
-370 NLMTTFSEALGK
+370 NLMTTFSKALDK
-382 NPIIMGFLDMLGWA
+382 NPIVMGFLDMVGGA

-411 IAGFAAIAAVGL
+411 IAGFVAIAAVGL

-444 VSFKT
+444 VSFRT
-449 MIRLMMGGWSQATMS
+449 MVRLMIGGWNQATIS

-475 IAQRKAGIGA
+475 MAQREAGIGA
-485 SATIIAGMAGLPG
+485 SAATVAAIGGMPA
-498 YFYNGN
+498 YYYNGN
-504 IPAKM
+504 TPAKM
-509 GANGRYYAQ
+509 GANGRYYAN

-532 MVTTTNAG
+532 MVTTTNASK
-540 QMTRGLMGTAAG
+540 MARSLMGGAG

-567 RGILGFGS
+567 RGLLGFGS
-575 RLLGLFGGPLGT
+575 RILGLF
-587 AAGAAA
+587 
-593 GAASRGA
+593 S
-600 LASVGRG
+600 
-607 ILGFGSRLLG
+607 
-617 LFGGPLG
+617 GPLG

-651 TRATNDLASAIKASR
+651 TRATNDLASTIKASR

-679 IQEIRW
+679 IQEMRW
-685 LVQMLGV
+685 LVQTLGL
-692 YTDKLNNRE
+692 YAERLNQRDNK
-701 NRGTH
+701 GTH

-715 FLEEYLGERDSE
+715 FLEEYLGDRDAE

>member
-13 LEIGVALVL
+13 LEIGIALVL

-55 QSYANIASGV
+55 QSYANMASGV
-65 ASSIVSTL
+65 ANSIVSTL

-78 TGADFIDMMTSVGA
+78 TGTDFIDMMTTVGA

-132 GNDANQIQQMISGAA
+132 GNDANQIQEIISGAA

-175 LEGQNAA
+175 MEGPQAA
-182 NVVGDQL
+182 NIVGDQL
-189 TKAAMSSNVSMADL
+189 TKAAMSSNVSMLDL

-209 SAASMVTLRQQLPQV
+209 SAASMVILKQQLPQV
-224 AAMIGTLGNAGIQ
+224 AAMIGTLGTAGIQ

-252 TQSLTNPNFKGAKA
+252 IQSITNPNFKGAKA
-266 LARLGLSKQD
+266 LAKLGLGKQD

-284 QDFAIILG
+284 QDFAVILE
-292 KIEEATQGLST
+292 KIGTATQGLST
-303 IDQNAVFKSIFGVR
+303 VDQNAVFKSIFGVR

-330 GYFDLLNKIQ
+330 GYFDLLNQIQ
-340 NNSARFA
+340 NNSAGFA
-347 EEVVGKRMETLAGKI
+347 EAVVRKRLETFAGKI
-362 DIIQSAAE
+362 EMVNSATE
-370 NLMTTFSEALGK
+370 NLMTTFSEALDK
-382 NPIIMGFLDMLGWA
+382 NPIIMGFFDMVGWA

-411 IAGFAAIAAVGL
+411 IAGFAAIAAAGL

-444 VSFKT
+444 VSFRT
-449 MIRLMMGGWSQATMS
+449 MVRLMIGGWNQATIS

-475 IAQRKAGIGA
+475 IAQREAGIGA
-485 SATIIAGMAGLPG
+485 SAATVAAMGGMPA
-498 YFYNGN
+498 YYYNGN
-504 IPAKM
+504 TPAKM
-509 GANGRYYAQ
+509 GANGRYYAN
-518 TGRGASGWTPVPAA
+518 TGKGASGWTPVPAA
-532 MVTTTNAG
+532 MVTTTNASK
-540 QMTRGLMGTAAG
+540 MTRSLMGGAG

-567 RGILGFGS
+567 RGLLGFGS
-575 RLLGLFGGPLGT
+575 RIVGLLT
-587 AAGAAA
+587 
-593 GAASRGA
+593 
-600 LASVGRG
+600 
-607 ILGFGSRLLG
+607 
-617 LFGGPLG
+617 GPLG

-651 TRATNDLASAIKASR
+651 TRATNDLASAIKAGR

-679 IQEIRW
+679 IQEMRW
-685 LVQMLGV
+685 LVQTLGL
-692 YTDKLNNRE
+692 YAERLNQRGN
-701 NRGTH
+701 NGTH

-715 FLEEYLGERDSE
+715 FLEEYLGDRDAE

>member
-13 LEIGVALVL
+13 LEIGIALVL

-55 QSYANIASGV
+55 QSYANMASNV
-65 ASSIVSTL
+65 ANSMVSTL

-78 TGADFIDMMTSVGA
+78 TGANFIDMMTTVGA

-113 RTMFMSRDIAS
+113 RTMFMSMDIAS

-132 GNDANQIQQMISGAA
+132 GNDANQIQEMISGAA

-175 LEGQNAA
+175 LEGQQAA
-182 NVVGDQL
+182 DIVGDQL
-189 TKAAMSSNVSMADL
+189 TKAALSSNVSMTDL

-209 SAASMVTLRQQLPQV
+209 SAASMVTLKQQLPQV
-224 AAMIGTLGNAGIQ
+224 AAMIGILGNAGIQ

-252 TQSLTNPNFKGAKA
+252 TQSITNPNFKGAKA
-266 LARLGLSKQD
+266 LAKLGLGKQD

-284 QDFAIILG
+284 QDFAVILE
-292 KIEEATQGLST
+292 KIGTATQGLST
-303 IDQNAVFKSIFGVR
+303 VDQNAVFKSIFGVR

-330 GYFDLLNKIQ
+330 GYFDLLNEIQ
-340 NNSARFA
+340 NNSAGFT
-347 EEVVGKRMETLAGKI
+347 EEVVRKRMETLAGKI
-362 DIIQSAAE
+362 DIVQSAAE
-370 NLMTTFSEALGK
+370 NLMTTFSNALGK
-382 NPIIMGFLDMLGWA
+382 NPIIMGFLDMVGWA

-444 VSFKT
+444 VSFRT
-449 MIRLMMGGWSQATMS
+449 MVRLMIGGWNQATIS

-475 IAQRKAGIGA
+475 MAQREAGIRA
-485 SATIIAGMAGLPG
+485 SAATVAAMGGMPA
-498 YFYNGN
+498 YYYNGN
-504 IPAKM
+504 TPAKM
-509 GANGRYYAQ
+509 GANGRYYAN

-532 MVTTTNAG
+532 MVTTTNASK
-540 QMTRGLMGTAAG
+540 MTRSLMGGAG

-567 RGILGFGS
+567 RGLLGFGS
-575 RLLGLFGGPLGT
+575 RIVGLF
-587 AAGAAA
+587 
-593 GAASRGA
+593 S
-600 LASVGRG
+600 
-607 ILGFGSRLLG
+607 
-617 LFGGPLG
+617 GPLG

-679 IQEIRW
+679 IQEMRW
-685 LVQMLGV
+685 LVQTLGL
-692 YTDKLNNRE
+692 YAERLNQRDNK
-701 NRGTH
+701 GTH

-715 FLEEYLGERDSE
+715 FLEEYLGDRDAE

>member
-13 LEIGVALVL
+13 LEIGIALVL

-55 QSYANIASGV
+55 QSYANMASGV
-65 ASSIVSTL
+65 ANSIVSTL

-78 TGADFIDMMTSVGA
+78 TGADFIDVMTTVGA

-132 GNDANQIQQMISGAA
+132 GNDANQIQEMISGAA

-161 GTADLLTNIMRTFK
+161 GAADLLTNIMRTFK
-175 LEGQNAA
+175 LEGQQAA
-182 NVVGDQL
+182 DIVGDQL
-189 TKAAMSSNVSMADL
+189 TKAALSSNVSMTDL
-203 AESIKY
+203 AEAIKY
-209 SAASMVTLRQQLPQV
+209 SAASMVTLKQQLPQV
-224 AAMIGTLGNAGIQ
+224 AAMIGVLGNAGIQ

-252 TQSLTNPNFKGAKA
+252 TQSITNPNFKGAKA
-266 LARLGLSKQD
+266 LAKLGLGKQD

-284 QDFAIILG
+284 QDFAVILE
-292 KIEEATQGLST
+292 KIGTATQGLST
-303 IDQNAVFKSIFGVR
+303 VDQNAVFKSIFGVR

-330 GYFDLLNKIQ
+330 GYFDLLNQIQ
-340 NNSARFA
+340 NNSAGFA
-347 EEVVGKRMETLAGKI
+347 EEVVGKRMETFAGKI
-362 DIIQSAAE
+362 EIVQSAVE
-370 NLMTTFSEALGK
+370 NLMTTFSKALDK
-382 NPIIMGFLDMLGWA
+382 NPIIMGFLDMVGGA
-396 ISQLRDLMATPFGPW
+396 ISQLRDLMVTPFGPW
-411 IAGFAAIAAVGL
+411 IAGFVAIAAVGL

-444 VSFKT
+444 VSFRT
-449 MIRLMMGGWSQATMS
+449 MVRLMIGGWNQATIS

-475 IAQRKAGIGA
+475 MAQREAGIRA
-485 SATIIAGMAGLPG
+485 SAATVAAMGGMPA
-498 YFYNGN
+498 YYYNGN
-504 IPAKM
+504 TPAKM
-509 GANGRYYAQ
+509 GANGRYYAN

-532 MVTTTNAG
+532 MVTTTDASK
-540 QMTRGLMGTAAG
+540 MTRSLMGGAG

-567 RGILGFGS
+567 RGLLGFGS
-575 RLLGLFGGPLGT
+575 R
-587 AAGAAA
+587 
-593 GAASRGA
+593 
-600 LASVGRG
+600 
-607 ILGFGSRLLG
+607 ILG

-651 TRATNDLASAIKASR
+651 TRATNDLASAIKARR

-679 IQEIRW
+679 IQEMRW
-685 LVQMLGV
+685 LVQTLGL
-692 YTDKLNNRE
+692 YAERLNQRDNK
-701 NRGTH
+701 GTH

-715 FLEEYLGERDSE
+715 FLEEYLGDRDAE

>member
-13 LEIGVALVL
+13 LEIGIALVL

-55 QSYANIASGV
+55 QSYANMASGV
-65 ASSIVSTL
+65 ANSIVSTL

-78 TGADFIDMMTSVGA
+78 TGADFIDMMTTVGA

-97 ENQMSGLS
+97 ENQISGLS

-113 RTMFMSRDIAS
+113 RTMFMSMDIAS

-132 GNDANQIQQMISGAA
+132 GNDANQIQEMISGAA

-161 GTADLLTNIMRTFK
+161 GTADLLTNIMRLFK
-175 LEGQNAA
+175 LEGKQAA
-182 NVVGDQL
+182 DIVGDQL
-189 TKAAMSSNVSMADL
+189 TKAVMSSNVSMTDL

-209 SAASMVTLRQQLPQV
+209 SAASMVTLKQQLPQV

-252 TQSLTNPNFKGAKA
+252 TQSITNPNFKGAKA
-266 LARLGLSKQD
+266 LAKLGLGKQD

-284 QDFAIILG
+284 QDFAVILE
-292 KIEEATQGLST
+292 KIGTATQDLST
-303 IDQNAVFKSIFGVR
+303 VDQNDVFKSIFGVR

-340 NNSARFA
+340 NNSAGFA

-362 DIIQSAAE
+362 DIVQSAAE

-382 NPIIMGFLDMLGWA
+382 NHIIMGFLDMVGWA

-444 VSFKT
+444 VSFRT
-449 MIRLMMGGWSQATMS
+449 MVRLMIGGWNQATIS

-475 IAQRKAGIGA
+475 RAQREAGIKA
-485 SATIIAGMAGLPG
+485 SAATVATMVGMPA
-498 YFYNGN
+498 YYYNGN
-504 IPAKM
+504 TPAKM
-509 GANGRYYAQ
+509 GANGRYYAN

-532 MVTTTNAG
+532 MVTTTDASK
-540 QMTRGLMGTAAG
+540 MTRSLMGGAG

-567 RGILGFGS
+567 RGLLGFGS
-575 RLLGLFGGPLGT
+575 RIVGLL
-587 AAGAAA
+587 
-593 GAASRGA
+593 
-600 LASVGRG
+600 
-607 ILGFGSRLLG
+607 
-617 LFGGPLG
+617 GGPLG

-679 IQEIRW
+679 IQEMRW
-685 LVQMLGV
+685 LVQTLGL
-692 YTDKLNNRE
+692 YAERLNQRDNK
-701 NRGTH
+701 GTH

-715 FLEEYLGERDSE
+715 FLEEYLGDRDAE

>member
-1 MAFTSGSPSAGQ
+1 MAFTSGSPSEGQ

-43 AKNAVQ
+43 AKNAIQ

-55 QSYANIASGV
+55 QSYANMASGI
-65 ASSIVSTL
+65 ANSIVSTL

-78 TGADFIDMMTSVGA
+78 TGADFIDMMTTVGA

-97 ENQMSGLS
+97 EKQMSGLS

-132 GNDANQIQQMISGAA
+132 GNDANQIQEMISGAA

-175 LEGQNAA
+175 LEGQQAA
-182 NVVGDQL
+182 DIIGDQL
-189 TKAAMSSNVSMADL
+189 TKAVMSSNISMPDL

-209 SAASMVTLRQQLPQV
+209 SAASMVTLKQQLPQV

-252 TQSLTNPNFKGAKA
+252 TQSITNPNFKGAKA
-266 LARLGLSKQD
+266 LAKLGLGKQD

-284 QDFAIILG
+284 QDFAVILE
-292 KIEEATQGLST
+292 KIGTATQGLST
-303 IDQNAVFKSIFGVR
+303 VDQNAVFKSIFGVR

-340 NNSARFA
+340 NNSAGFA
-347 EEVVGKRMETLAGKI
+347 EEVVRKRMETFAGKI
-362 DIIQSAAE
+362 ELVRSAAE
-370 NLMTTFSEALGK
+370 NLMTTFSKALDK
-382 NPIIMGFLDMLGWA
+382 NPIIMGFLDMVGWA

-437 LLNGDSQ
+437 LLNGDSL
-444 VSFKT
+444 VSFRT
-449 MIRLMMGGWSQATMS
+449 MVRLMIGGWNQATIS

-475 IAQRKAGIGA
+475 MAQREAGIGA
-485 SATIIAGMAGLPG
+485 SAATVAAMGGMPA
-498 YFYNGN
+498 YYYNGN
-504 IPAKM
+504 TPAKM
-509 GANGRYYAQ
+509 GANGRYYAN

-532 MVTTTNAG
+532 MVTTTNASK
-540 QMTRGLMGTAAG
+540 MTRSLMGGAG

-567 RGILGFGS
+567 RGLLGFGS
-575 RLLGLFGGPLGT
+575 RIVGLFGGPLK
-587 AAGAAA
+587 
-593 GAASRGA
+593 
-600 LASVGRG
+600 
-607 ILGFGSRLLG
+607 
-617 LFGGPLG
+617 
-624 LAITGI
+624 LAIIGI

-645 SAQDEN
+645 YAQDEN

-666 EGYKQKDNLQMLT
+666 EGYKQKDNLQILT
-679 IQEIRW
+679 IQEMRW
-685 LVQMLGV
+685 LVQTLGI
-692 YTDKLNNRE
+692 YAERLNQRDNK
-701 NRGTH
+701 GTH

-715 FLEEYLGERDSE
+715 FLEEYLGDRDAE

>member
-13 LEIGVALVL
+13 LEIGIALVL

-55 QSYANIASGV
+55 QSYANMASGI
-65 ASSIVSTL
+65 ANSIVSTL

-78 TGADFIDMMTSVGA
+78 TGVDFIDVMTTVGA

-97 ENQMSGLS
+97 ENQISGLS

-132 GNDANQIQQMISGAA
+132 GNDANQIQEMISGAA

-161 GTADLLTNIMRTFK
+161 GAADLLTNIMRTFK
-175 LEGQNAA
+175 LEGQQAA
-182 NVVGDQL
+182 DIVGDQL
-189 TKAAMSSNVSMADL
+189 TKAALSSNVLMTDL
-203 AESIKY
+203 AEAIKY
-209 SAASMVTLRQQLPQV
+209 SAASMVTLKQQLPQV
-224 AAMIGTLGNAGIQ
+224 AAMIGVLGNAGIQ

-252 TQSLTNPNFKGAKA
+252 TQSITNPNFKGAKA
-266 LARLGLSKQD
+266 LAKLGLGKQD

-284 QDFAIILG
+284 QDFAVMLE
-292 KIEEATQGLST
+292 KIGTATQGLST
-303 IDQNAVFKSIFGVR
+303 VDQNAVFKSIFGVR

-340 NNSARFA
+340 NNSAGFA
-347 EEVVGKRMETLAGKI
+347 EEVVRKRMETFAGKI
-362 DIIQSAAE
+362 EIVRSAAE
-370 NLMTTFSEALGK
+370 NLMTTFSKALDK
-382 NPIIMGFLDMLGWA
+382 NSIVMGFLDMVGWA

-444 VSFKT
+444 VSFRA
-449 MIRLMMGGWSQATMS
+449 MVRLMIGGWNQATLS

-475 IAQRKAGIGA
+475 MAQREAGIGA
-485 SATIIAGMAGLPG
+485 SAATVAAMGGMPA
-498 YFYNGN
+498 YYYNGN
-504 IPAKM
+504 TPAKM
-509 GANGRYYAQ
+509 GANGRYYAN

-532 MVTTTNAG
+532 MVTTTNASK
-540 QMTRGLMGTAAG
+540 MTRSLMGGAG

-567 RGILGFGS
+567 RGLLGFGS
-575 RLLGLFGGPLGT
+575 RILGLFM
-587 AAGAAA
+587 
-593 GAASRGA
+593 
-600 LASVGRG
+600 
-607 ILGFGSRLLG
+607 
-617 LFGGPLG
+617 GPLG

-679 IQEIRW
+679 IQEMRW
-685 LVQMLGV
+685 LVQTLGL
-692 YTDKLNNRE
+692 YAERLNQRDNK
-701 NRGTH
+701 GTH

-715 FLEEYLGERDSE
+715 FLEEYLGDRDAE

>member
-252 TQSLTNPNFKGAKA
+252 TQSLTNPNFKGAEA

-292 KIEEATQGLST
+292 KIEEATRGLST

-330 GYFDLLNKIQ
+330 GYFELLNKIQ
-340 NNSARFA
+340 NNSAGFA

-396 ISQLRDLMATPFGPW
+396 ISQLRDLMSTPFGPW

-423 KIGSIWMGLRARWL
+423 KIGSWMGLRARWL

-444 VSFKT
+444 VSFRT
-449 MIRLMMGGWSQATMS
+449 MIKLMVGGWNQATLSAHEYLMMEQA
-464 AQGYL
+464 
-469 NMERAI
+469 I
-475 IAQRKAGIGA
+475 KAQRMAGIGA
-485 SATIIAGMAGLPG
+485 SAATVADMAGLPG
-498 YFYNGN
+498 YLYNGN

-509 GANGRYYAQ
+509 GANGRYYAK
-518 TGRGASGWTPVPAA
+518 TGRGATGWTPVPAA

-540 QMTRGLMGTAAG
+540 QMTRGLMGSAAG

-575 RLLGLFGGPLGT
+575 RLLGM
-587 AAGAAA
+587 
-593 GAASRGA
+593 
-600 LASVGRG
+600 
-607 ILGFGSRLLG
+607 
-617 LFGGPLG
+617 FGGPLG

-630 SIFGPMIYSAIKGNK
+630 SIVGPMIYSALKNNQ
-645 SAQDEN
+645 SSQDEN

-666 EGYKQKDNLQMLT
+666 EGYKQKDNLQALT

-685 LVQMLGV
+685 LVQMLGL
-692 YTDKLNNRE
+692 YTDKLNNIS
-701 NRGTH
+701 NQGTH
-706 LTINMDGKK
+706 LTVNVDGKK

>member
-1 MAFTSGSPSAGQ
+1 
-13 LEIGVALVL
+13 
-22 QDRFSNQAR
+22 
-31 EASSVIRGLHRD
+31 
-43 AKNAVQ
+43 
-49 ANLTAV
+49 
-55 QSYANIASGV
+55 
-65 ASSIVSTL
+65 
-73 TTTIE
+73 
-78 TGADFIDMMTSVGA
+78 
-92 ISGAT
+92 
-97 ENQMSGLS
+97 
-105 ETAQTLGL
+105 
-113 RTMFMSRDIAS
+113 MFMSRDIAS

-340 NNSARFA
+340 NNSAGFA

-575 RLLGLFGGPLGT
+575 RLLGLFGGPLG
-587 AAGAAA
+587 
-593 GAASRGA
+593 
-600 LASVGRG
+600 
-607 ILGFGSRLLG
+607 
-617 LFGGPLG
+617 

>member
-13 LEIGVALVL
+13 LEIGIALVL

-55 QSYANIASGV
+55 QSYANMASGV
-65 ASSIVSTL
+65 ANSIVSTL

-78 TGADFIDMMTSVGA
+78 TGADFIDMMTTVGA

-132 GNDANQIQQMISGAA
+132 GNDANQIQEMISGAA

-161 GTADLLTNIMRTFK
+161 GVADLLTNVMRTFK
-175 LEGQNAA
+175 LEGQQAA
-182 NVVGDQL
+182 DIIGDQL
-189 TKAAMSSNVSMADL
+189 TKAVLSSNVSMSDL

-209 SAASMVTLRQQLPQV
+209 SAASMVTLKQQLPQV

-252 TQSLTNPNFKGAKA
+252 TQSITNPNFKGAKV
-266 LARLGLSKQD
+266 LAKLGLGKQD

-284 QDFAIILG
+284 QDFAVILE
-292 KIEEATQGLST
+292 KIGTATQGLST
-303 IDQNAVFKSIFGVR
+303 VDQNAVFKSIFGVR

-340 NNSARFA
+340 NNSAGFA
-347 EEVVGKRMETLAGKI
+347 EEVVRKRMETFAGKI
-362 DIIQSAAE
+362 EIVQSAAE
-370 NLMTTFSEALGK
+370 NLMTTFSGALDK
-382 NPIIMGFLDMLGWA
+382 NPIIMGFLDMVSWA

-411 IAGFAAIAAVGL
+411 IAGFAAIAAAGL

-444 VSFKT
+444 VSFRT
-449 MIRLMMGGWSQATMS
+449 MVRLMIGGWNQATIS

-475 IAQRKAGIGA
+475 MAQREAGIRA
-485 SATIIAGMAGLPG
+485 SAATVAALGGMPV
-498 YFYNGN
+498 YYYNGN
-504 IPAKM
+504 TPAKM
-509 GANGRYYAQ
+509 GANGRYYAN

-532 MVTTTNAG
+532 MVTTTNASR
-540 QMTRGLMGTAAG
+540 MTRSLMGGAG

-567 RGILGFGS
+567 RGLLGFGS
-575 RLLGLFGGPLGT
+575 RIVGLF
-587 AAGAAA
+587 
-593 GAASRGA
+593 S
-600 LASVGRG
+600 
-607 ILGFGSRLLG
+607 
-617 LFGGPLG
+617 GPLG
-624 LAITGI
+624 LAIIGI

-679 IQEIRW
+679 IQEMRW
-685 LVQMLGV
+685 LVQTLGL
-692 YTDKLNNRE
+692 YAERLNQRDNK
-701 NRGTH
+701 GTH

-715 FLEEYLGERDSE
+715 FLEEYLGDRDAE

>member
-13 LEIGVALVL
+13 LEIGIALVL

-55 QSYANIASGV
+55 QSYANMASGV
-65 ASSIVSTL
+65 ANSMVSTL

-78 TGADFIDMMTSVGA
+78 TGADFIDMMTTVGA

-113 RTMFMSRDIAS
+113 RTMFKSMDIAS

-132 GNDANQIQQMISGAA
+132 GNDANQIQEMISSAA

-161 GTADLLTNIMRTFK
+161 GAADLLTNIMRVFK
-175 LEGQNAA
+175 LEGQQAA
-182 NVVGDQL
+182 DIVGDQL
-189 TKAAMSSNVSMADL
+189 TKAAMSSNVSMLDL
-203 AESIKY
+203 SEAIKY
-209 SAASMVTLRQQLPQV
+209 SAASMVTLKQQLPQV

-252 TQSLTNPNFKGAKA
+252 TQSITNPNFKGAKA
-266 LARLGLSKQD
+266 LAKLGLGKQD

-284 QDFAIILG
+284 QDFAVILE
-292 KIEEATQGLST
+292 KIDTATQGLST
-303 IDQNAVFKSIFGVR
+303 VDQNAVFKSIFGVR

-330 GYFDLLNKIQ
+330 GYFNLLNEIQ
-340 NNSARFA
+340 NNSAGFA
-347 EEVVGKRMETLAGKI
+347 EEVVGKRMETFAGKI
-362 DIIQSAAE
+362 DIVQSAVE
-370 NLMTTFSEALGK
+370 NLMTTFSKALDK
-382 NPIIMGFLDMLGWA
+382 NPIIMGFLDMVGWA
-396 ISQLRDLMATPFGPW
+396 ISQFRDLMATPFGPW
-411 IAGFAAIAAVGL
+411 IAGFTTIAAVGL

-444 VSFKT
+444 VSFRA
-449 MIRLMMGGWSQATMS
+449 MVRLMIGGWNQATMS

-475 IAQRKAGIGA
+475 LAQRKAGIGA
-485 SATIIAGMAGLPG
+485 SAATVAAMGGMPA
-498 YFYNGN
+498 YYYNGN

-509 GANGRYYAQ
+509 GANGRYYAN

-540 QMTRGLMGTAAG
+540 KMTRSLMGGAG

-567 RGILGFGS
+567 RGLLGLGS
-575 RLLGLFGGPLGT
+575 RIVGLFGGPLK
-587 AAGAAA
+587 
-593 GAASRGA
+593 
-600 LASVGRG
+600 
-607 ILGFGSRLLG
+607 
-617 LFGGPLG
+617 

-630 SIFGPMIYSAIKGNK
+630 FILGPMIYSAIKANK

-666 EGYKQKDNLQMLT
+666 EVYKQKDNLQMLT
-679 IQEIRW
+679 IQEMRW
-685 LVQMLGV
+685 LVQTLGL
-692 YTDKLNNRE
+692 YAERLNQRDNK
-701 NRGTH
+701 GTH

-715 FLEEYLGERDSE
+715 FLEEYLRDRDAE

>member
-13 LEIGVALVL
+13 LEIGIALVL

-65 ASSIVSTL
+65 ANSIVSTL

-78 TGADFIDMMTSVGA
+78 TGADFIDVMTTVGA

-132 GNDANQIQQMISGAA
+132 GNDANQIQEMISGAA

-161 GTADLLTNIMRTFK
+161 GAADLLTNIMRTFK
-175 LEGQNAA
+175 LEGQQAA
-182 NVVGDQL
+182 DIVGDQL
-189 TKAAMSSNVSMADL
+189 TKAALSSNVLMTDL
-203 AESIKY
+203 AEAIKY
-209 SAASMVTLRQQLPQV
+209 SAASMVTLKQQLPQV
-224 AAMIGTLGNAGIQ
+224 AAMIGVLGNAGIQ

-252 TQSLTNPNFKGAKA
+252 TQSITNPNFKGAKA
-266 LARLGLSKQD
+266 LAKLGLGKQD

-284 QDFAIILG
+284 QDFAVMLE
-292 KIEEATQGLST
+292 KIGTATQGLST
-303 IDQNAVFKSIFGVR
+303 VDQNAVFKSIFGVR

-340 NNSARFA
+340 NNSAGFA
-347 EEVVGKRMETLAGKI
+347 EEVVRKRMETFAGKI
-362 DIIQSAAE
+362 EIVQSAIE
-370 NLMTTFSEALGK
+370 NLMTTFSKALDK
-382 NPIIMGFLDMLGWA
+382 NPIIMGFLDMVGGA

-411 IAGFAAIAAVGL
+411 IAGFVAIAAVGL

-444 VSFKT
+444 VSFRT
-449 MIRLMMGGWSQATMS
+449 MVRLMIGGWNQATIS

-475 IAQRKAGIGA
+475 MAQREAGIRA
-485 SATIIAGMAGLPG
+485 SAATVAAMGGMPA
-498 YFYNGN
+498 YYYNGN
-504 IPAKM
+504 TPAKM
-509 GANGRYYAQ
+509 GANGRYYAN

-532 MVTTTNAG
+532 MVTTTDASK
-540 QMTRGLMGTAAG
+540 MTRSLMGGAG

-567 RGILGFGS
+567 RGLLGFGS
-575 RLLGLFGGPLGT
+575 RILGLF
-587 AAGAAA
+587 
-593 GAASRGA
+593 S
-600 LASVGRG
+600 
-607 ILGFGSRLLG
+607 
-617 LFGGPLG
+617 GPLG
-624 LAITGI
+624 LAIIGI

-651 TRATNDLASAIKASR
+651 TRATNDLASAIKARR

-679 IQEIRW
+679 IQEMRW
-685 LVQMLGV
+685 LVQTLGL
-692 YTDKLNNRE
+692 YAERLNQRDNK
-701 NRGTH
+701 GTH

-715 FLEEYLGERDSE
+715 FLEEYLGDRDAE

>member
-13 LEIGVALVL
+13 LEIGIALVL

-55 QSYANIASGV
+55 QSYANMASGV
-65 ASSIVSTL
+65 ANSIVSTL

-78 TGADFIDMMTSVGA
+78 TGADFIDVMTTVGA

-132 GNDANQIQQMISGAA
+132 GNDANQIQEMISGAA

-161 GTADLLTNIMRTFK
+161 GAADLLTNIMRTFK
-175 LEGQNAA
+175 LEGQQAA
-182 NVVGDQL
+182 DIVGDQL
-189 TKAAMSSNVSMADL
+189 TKAALSSNVLMTDL
-203 AESIKY
+203 AEAIKY
-209 SAASMVTLRQQLPQV
+209 SAASMVTLKQQLPQV
-224 AAMIGTLGNAGIQ
+224 AAMIGVLGNAGIQ

-252 TQSLTNPNFKGAKA
+252 TQSITNPNFKGAKA
-266 LARLGLSKQD
+266 LAKLGLGKQD

-284 QDFAIILG
+284 QDFAVILE
-292 KIEEATQGLST
+292 KIGTATQGLST
-303 IDQNAVFKSIFGVR
+303 VDQNAVFKSIFGVR

-340 NNSARFA
+340 NNSAGFA
-347 EEVVGKRMETLAGKI
+347 EEVVRKRMETFAGKI
-362 DIIQSAAE
+362 EMVQSAAE
-370 NLMTTFSEALGK
+370 NLMTTFSKALDE
-382 NPIIMGFLDMLGWA
+382 NPIVMGFLDMVSWA

-411 IAGFAAIAAVGL
+411 IAGFAAIAAAGL

-444 VSFKT
+444 VSFRT
-449 MIRLMMGGWSQATMS
+449 MVRLMIGGWNQATIS

-475 IAQRKAGIGA
+475 LAQREAGIGA
-485 SATIIAGMAGLPG
+485 SAATVAAMGGMPA
-498 YFYNGN
+498 YYYNGN
-504 IPAKM
+504 TPAKM
-509 GANGRYYAQ
+509 GANGRYYAN

-532 MVTTTNAG
+532 MVTTTNASR
-540 QMTRGLMGTAAG
+540 MARSLMGGAG

-567 RGILGFGS
+567 RGLLGFGS
-575 RLLGLFGGPLGT
+575 RILGLFM
-587 AAGAAA
+587 
-593 GAASRGA
+593 
-600 LASVGRG
+600 
-607 ILGFGSRLLG
+607 
-617 LFGGPLG
+617 GPLG

-679 IQEIRW
+679 IQEMRW
-685 LVQMLGV
+685 LVQTLGL
-692 YTDKLNNRE
+692 YAERLNQRDNK
-701 NRGTH
+701 GTH

-715 FLEEYLGERDSE
+715 FLDEYLGDRDAE

>member
-13 LEIGVALVL
+13 LEIGIALVL

-43 AKNAVQ
+43 AKNAIQ

-55 QSYANIASGV
+55 QSYANMASGV
-65 ASSIVSTL
+65 ANSIVSTL

-78 TGADFIDMMTSVGA
+78 TGADFIDMMTTVGV

-97 ENQMSGLS
+97 ENQISELS

-132 GNDANQIQQMISGAA
+132 GNDANQIQEMISGAA
-147 MMANATGMELGGKG
+147 MMANATGMKLGGKG

-175 LEGQNAA
+175 LEGQQAA
-182 NVVGDQL
+182 DIVGDQL
-189 TKAAMSSNVSMADL
+189 TKAALSSNVLMTDL

-209 SAASMVTLRQQLPQV
+209 SAASMVTLKQQLPQV

-252 TQSLTNPNFKGAKA
+252 TQSITNPNFRGAKV
-266 LARLGLSKQD
+266 LAKLGLGKQD
-276 FVDANGDL
+276 FVDVNGDL
-284 QDFAIILG
+284 QDFAVILE
-292 KIEEATQGLST
+292 KIGTATQGLST
-303 IDQNAVFKSIFGVR
+303 VDQNAVFKSIFGVR

-340 NNSARFA
+340 NNSAGFA
-347 EEVVGKRMETLAGKI
+347 EEVVRRRRETFAGKI
-362 DIIQSAAE
+362 EMVQSAIE
-370 NLMTTFSEALGK
+370 NLMTTFSEALDK
-382 NPIIMGFLDMLGWA
+382 NPIIMGFLDMVGGA

-444 VSFKT
+444 VSFRT
-449 MIRLMMGGWSQATMS
+449 MVRLIIGGWNQATLS
-464 AQGYL
+464 AQSYF
-469 NMERAI
+469 NIERAI
-475 IAQRKAGIGA
+475 IAQREAGIKA
-485 SATIIAGMAGLPG
+485 SAATVAAMGGMPA
-498 YFYNGN
+498 YYYNGN
-504 IPAKM
+504 TPAKM
-509 GANGRYYAQ
+509 GANGRYYAN

-532 MVTTTNAG
+532 MVTTTNASN
-540 QMTRGLMGTAAG
+540 MTRSLMGGAG

-567 RGILGFGS
+567 RGLLGFGS
-575 RLLGLFGGPLGT
+575 RIVGLFH
-587 AAGAAA
+587 
-593 GAASRGA
+593 
-600 LASVGRG
+600 
-607 ILGFGSRLLG
+607 
-617 LFGGPLG
+617 GPLG
-624 LAITGI
+624 LAIIGI

-651 TRATNDLASAIKASR
+651 TRATNDLASAIKTSR
-666 EGYKQKDNLQMLT
+666 EAYKQKDNLQMLT
-679 IQEIRW
+679 IQEMRW
-685 LVQMLGV
+685 LVQTLGI
-692 YTDKLNNRE
+692 YAERLNQRDNK
-701 NRGTH
+701 GTH

-715 FLEEYLGERDSE
+715 FLEEYLGDRDAE

>member
-13 LEIGVALVL
+13 LEIGIALVL

-55 QSYANIASGV
+55 QSYANMASGV
-65 ASSIVSTL
+65 ANSIVSTL

-78 TGADFIDMMTSVGA
+78 TGADFIDMMTTVGA

-105 ETAQTLGL
+105 KTAQTLGL
-113 RTMFMSRDIAS
+113 RTMFMSMDIAS

-132 GNDANQIQQMISGAA
+132 GNDANQIQEMISGAA
-147 MMANATGMELGGKG
+147 MMASATGMELGGKG

-175 LEGQNAA
+175 LEGQQAA
-182 NVVGDQL
+182 DIVGDQL
-189 TKAAMSSNVSMADL
+189 TKATMSSNVSITDL

-209 SAASMVTLRQQLPQV
+209 SAASMVTLKQQLPQV

-252 TQSLTNPNFKGAKA
+252 TQSITNPNFKGAKA
-266 LARLGLSKQD
+266 LAKLGLGKQD

-284 QDFAIILG
+284 QDFAVILE
-292 KIEEATQGLST
+292 KIGTATQGLST
-303 IDQNAVFKSIFGVR
+303 VDQNAVFKSIFGVR
-317 GMRAAVAIMRDTE
+317 GMRAALAIMRDTE

-340 NNSARFA
+340 NNSAGFA

-362 DIIQSAAE
+362 DIVQSAAE

-382 NPIIMGFLDMLGWA
+382 NPIIMGFLDMVGWA

-444 VSFKT
+444 VSFRT
-449 MIRLMMGGWSQATMS
+449 MVRLMIGGWNQATIS

-469 NMERAI
+469 NMEKAI
-475 IAQRKAGIGA
+475 MAQREAGIRA
-485 SATIIAGMAGLPG
+485 SAATVAAIGGMPV
-498 YFYNGN
+498 YYYNGN
-504 IPAKM
+504 TPAKM
-509 GANGRYYAQ
+509 GANGRYYAN

-532 MVTTTNAG
+532 MVTTTDASR
-540 QMTRGLMGTAAG
+540 MTRSLMGGAG

-567 RGILGFGS
+567 RGLLGFGS
-575 RLLGLFGGPLGT
+575 RI
-587 AAGAAA
+587 
-593 GAASRGA
+593 
-600 LASVGRG
+600 V
-607 ILGFGSRLLG
+607 G

-624 LAITGI
+624 LAIIGI

-679 IQEIRW
+679 IQEMRW
-685 LVQMLGV
+685 LVQTLGL
-692 YTDKLNNRE
+692 YAERLNQRDNK
-701 NRGTH
+701 GTH

-715 FLEEYLGERDSE
+715 FLEEYLGDRDAE

>member
-13 LEIGVALVL
+13 LEIGIALVL

-43 AKNAVQ
+43 AKNAIQ

-55 QSYANIASGV
+55 QSYANMASGV
-65 ASSIVSTL
+65 ANSIVSTL

-78 TGADFIDMMTSVGA
+78 TGADFIDMMTTVGA

-132 GNDANQIQQMISGAA
+132 GNDANQIQEMISGAA

-175 LEGQNAA
+175 LEGQQAA
-182 NVVGDQL
+182 NIVGDQL
-189 TKAAMSSNVSMADL
+189 TKAVLSSNISMPDL

-209 SAASMVTLRQQLPQV
+209 SAASMVTLKQQLPQV

-252 TQSLTNPNFKGAKA
+252 TQSITNPNFKGAKA
-266 LARLGLSKQD
+266 LAKLGLGKQD

-284 QDFAIILG
+284 QDLAVILE
-292 KIEEATQGLST
+292 KIGTATQGLST
-303 IDQNAVFKSIFGVR
+303 VDQNAVFKSIFGVR
-317 GMRAAVAIMRDTE
+317 GMRAAIAIMRDTE
-330 GYFDLLNKIQ
+330 GYFNLLNQIQ
-340 NNSARFA
+340 NNSAGFA
-347 EEVVGKRMETLAGKI
+347 EEVVGKRMETFAGKI
-362 DIIQSAAE
+362 EMVQSAMD
-370 NLMTTFSEALGK
+370 NLMTTFSKALDK
-382 NPIIMGFLDMLGWA
+382 NPIIMGFLDMVGWA

-411 IAGFAAIAAVGL
+411 IAGFATIAAVGL

-444 VSFKT
+444 VSFRT
-449 MIRLMMGGWSQATMS
+449 MVRLMIGGWNQATIS

-475 IAQRKAGIGA
+475 IAQREAGIRA
-485 SATIIAGMAGLPG
+485 SAATVAAMGGMPA
-498 YFYNGN
+498 YYYNGN

-509 GANGRYYAQ
+509 GANGRYYAN

-532 MVTTTNAG
+532 MVTTTDASK
-540 QMTRGLMGTAAG
+540 MTRSLMGGAG

-575 RLLGLFGGPLGT
+575 RIVGLFGGPLK
-587 AAGAAA
+587 
-593 GAASRGA
+593 
-600 LASVGRG
+600 
-607 ILGFGSRLLG
+607 
-617 LFGGPLG
+617 
-624 LAITGI
+624 LAIIGI

-645 SAQDEN
+645 YAQDEN
-651 TRATNDLASAIKASR
+651 TRATNDLASAIKASQ

-679 IQEIRW
+679 IQEMRW
-685 LVQMLGV
+685 LVQALGV
-692 YTDKLNNRE
+692 YAERLNQRDNK
-701 NRGTH
+701 GTH
-706 LTINMDGKK
+706 LTINMEGKK
-715 FLEEYLGERDSE
+715 FLEEYLGDRDAE